1 MPRKKKVEQPIGVGL
16 TARQMKR
23 RKPINSQFLVDVKPL
38 TPNQERLFK
47 SYAEGKHMIAYGVA
61 GTGKTYITLYNAL
74 KEVLDENTPYEKIY
88 IVRSLVAT
96 REIGFLPGDH
106 EDKSS
111 LYQIPYKNMVKYM
124 FEMSSDAEFEMLYGN
139 LKQQETISFWSTSF
153 LSCLLYTSPSP
164 RDATLSR
171 MPSSA

>member
-74 KEVLDENTPYEKIY
+74 KEVLNENTPY
-88 IVRSLVAT
+88 
-96 REIGFLPGDH
+96 
-106 EDKSS
+106 
-111 LYQIPYKNMVKYM
+111 
-124 FEMSSDAEFEMLYGN
+124 
-139 LKQQETISFWSTSF
+139 
-153 LSCLLYTSPSP
+153 
-164 RDATLSR
+164 
-171 MPSSA
+171 

>member
-74 KEVLDENTPYEKIY
+74 KEVLNENTPYEKIY

-106 EDKSS
+106 
-111 LYQIPYKNMVKYM
+111 
-124 FEMSSDAEFEMLYGN
+124 
-139 LKQQETISFWSTSF
+139 
-153 LSCLLYTSPSP
+153 
-164 RDATLSR
+164 
-171 MPSSA
+171 